1 MRKTL
6 HTIAF
11 TLAAILFLTTL
22 SFLGKAHIGFKGSD
36 KFLAE
41 IKNIFPELSL
51 DNAEVRFL
59 PQPHL
64 YFNKLAYESQTM
76 IHEVKFIPGLLQGY
90 TIEAAKLTFNKQSSK
105 ETLNYT
111 DSFRNLRTGLIEI
124 DNIVKT
130 NSGII
135 QSIYIKE
142 IILSEKS
149 RISDFHFKQSL
160 NTATIDFSYND
171 QNIADLKANMNMVNS
186 DASSFELSIYTDL
199 LHNFNMGKSQLDL
212 QVKAL
217 FPYDSVFTC
226 VSFKVEKFEGRPM
239 EGLEVSL
246 PKDKNPYLSSCFE
259 LQEYSINP
267 GKSAIQIN
275 QDIYNLKVSVDN
287 RDGNIRYKPKRE
299 LLLDLE
305 PTENFVASSIDNVF
319 LREFSENLA
328 LNLEITS
335 LEFGLNNFSLDMK
348 AAAIS
353 EVNSLKFK
361 DNRVILKSKV
371 RANPS
376 VRLSDFSIY
385 FAGSSLTTDKVA
397 LITEEKKVSLYSD
410 LSISLNPSLVIK
422 DSSGYL
428 NGKLTLSC
436 KDLQLYQC
444 NNRLSLYSDNIV
456 MKSSDVT
463 EFYNSISPTLSAI
476 WSQESEQRYTKF
488 SEVSLGMEMKNT
500 RLKIVENN
508 IYSDQG
514 SFQLSGYYDIANYS
528 GLMQLRVLPFS
539 DGNWYS
545 KLPIIKGV
553 IQTALKATMEL
564 GVVFKIEDN
573 EVEIKDVSI
582 GSALNE
588 INEALINR

>member
-6 HTIAF
+6 HIIAF
-11 TLAAILFLTTL
+11 TFATILFLTTL

-51 DNAEVRFL
+51 DNAELRFL

-64 YFNKLAYESQTM
+64 YFNKLAYENQIM

-90 TIEAAKLTFNKQSSK
+90 TIEAAKLTSKKHSSK
-105 ETLNYT
+105 QTLNYT
-111 DSFRNLRTGLIEI
+111 DSFRNLRNGLIEI

-142 IILSEKS
+142 IILSKNS
-149 RISDFHFKQSL
+149 IISSFHFKQSL

-171 QNIADLKANMNMVNS
+171 QDIANLKAKMSMVKS
-186 DASSFELSIYTDL
+186 DSSSFELSIYTDL
-199 LHNFNMGKSQLDL
+199 LNNFNMGKSQLDL
-212 QVKAL
+212 QVKSL

-226 VSFKVEKFEGRPM
+226 VSFAVEKLEAQPLN
-239 EGLEVSL
+239 GLEVSL

-259 LQEYSINP
+259 LQEYNINP

-275 QDIYNLKVSVDN
+275 QDIYDLNVSVDN
-287 RDGNIRYKPKRE
+287 RIGNIRYKPKQE
-299 LLLDLE
+299 LILDLE
-305 PTENFVASSIDNVF
+305 PTENFVTPRIDNAF
-319 LREFSENLA
+319 LRELAQNLA

-335 LEFGLNNFSLDMK
+335 LEIGLNNFMLNMK

-353 EVNSLKFK
+353 EVDSLKFE

-371 RANPS
+371 TANPS
-376 VRLSDFSIY
+376 FRLSDFSVY
-385 FAGSSLTTDKVA
+385 FAGSSLTTEKIA
-397 LITEEKKVSLYSD
+397 LIKSEESTSLYSD
-410 LSISLNPSLVIK
+410 LSISLNPSVIIN

-428 NGKLTLSC
+428 NGRLTLNC
-436 KDLQLYQC
+436 KNLQKYQC
-444 NNRLSLYSDNIV
+444 NNQLNLYSNNIV
-456 MKSSDVT
+456 MRSADVT

-476 WSQESEQRYTKF
+476 WSQESGQTYTKF
-488 SEVSLGMEMKNT
+488 SEVSLGVEMKNS

-508 IYSDQG
+508 IFSDQG
-514 SFQLSGYYDIANYS
+514 SFQLSGYYDLADLS
-528 GLMQLRVLPFS
+528 GLMQLRILPFS

-545 KLPIIKGV
+545 KIPVIKGV

-573 EVEIKDVSI
+573 DLEIKDVSI